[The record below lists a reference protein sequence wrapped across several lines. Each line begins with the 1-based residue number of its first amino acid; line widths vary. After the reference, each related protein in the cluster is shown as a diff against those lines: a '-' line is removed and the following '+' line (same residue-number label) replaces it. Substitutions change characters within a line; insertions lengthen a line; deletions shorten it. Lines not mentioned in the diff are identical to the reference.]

1 MNIKGYE
8 VFVEPISIEPDIGY
22 AAVVPALPR
31 CMSEGETPEEAIA
44 RVGKAIDTWHRTAAR
59 LRHAAMDSGYG
70 LIA

>member
-8 VFVEPISIEPDIGY
+8 VFVEPISIDPANGY

-44 RVGKAIDTWHRTAAR
+44 RVGEAIESWHRTAAR
-59 LRHAAMDSGYG
+59 LRHAALNSGYG

>member
-8 VFVEPISIEPDIGY
+8 VFVEPISIEPGIGY

-31 CMSEGETPEEAIA
+31 CMSEGDTPEEAIA
-44 RVGKAIDTWHRTAAR
+44 RVGDAIESWLSMAAKLRTAAVQ
-59 LRHAAMDSGYG
+59 SGYG